1 MARSGADAR
10 APTTA
15 VQQDLDVTQQTQA
28 PLTSATGREV
38 RPMLVLA
45 VVLTAAFVQLVDVSI
60 TNVAVPSIRA
70 DLGASFSAVQLVQS
84 GYQLA
89 FACTLI
95 TAARL
100 GDLHGRRRLFLIGM
114 VGFTLA
120 SVLCG
125 FATGPT
131 MLVLSRVLQGLMSGL
146 MYPQVLSVIQVVFP
160 PRERPRAFAVL
171 GATIGLATILGP
183 LLGGTLIQLNLFGS
197 QWRSIFLVN
206 VPIGV
211 AAVVAAVR
219 LMPESRAPR
228 ATRLDVPGA
237 LLSALALLLLILPL
251 TEGRERGW
259 PIWLVAMLIASVPV
273 GAAFVLVERRKTRAD
288 DSPLVDLRLLDLKG
302 PRVGMPLS
310 MVFFA
315 GVPAFFFTFSLY
327 LQVGQGFSA
336 LRSGL
341 TTIPFAIASAVLSS
355 RSAVLARRL
364 GRTVLLVGCLLIALG
379 MAVALV
385 TVTLVGDS
393 AHPWQFIPAFVL
405 AGAGLGCFAAPN
417 TTVIL
422 DGVPTRS
429 AGQAS
434 GLLATSQQ
442 VGGAVGVAL
451 AGIVFFGVLSSS
463 AASAA
468 ADQAP
473 ALRASLSSAGLP
485 AAALDR
491 AVQGF
496 STCFVDRSASSDPSA
511 QPPSCQALAQRG
523 GSGDAAKAFAGAA
536 RKALSTTF
544 ADAIRWGL
552 GYEIVIF
559 LLAALLVLRLP
570 RHPTQDEHEAEQ
582 TGVPVG

>member
-1 MARSGADAR
+1 M
-10 APTTA
+10 
-15 VQQDLDVTQQTQA
+15 QQDPGVTSEPQT
-28 PLTSATGREV
+28 PLTSVNGREV

-60 TNVAVPSIRA
+60 TNVAVPSIRT
-70 DLGASFSAVQLVQS
+70 DLNASFSAVQLVQS

-120 SVLCG
+120 SILCG

-146 MYPQVLSVIQVVFP
+146 MYPQVLSVIQVVFA

-183 LLGGTLIQLNLFGS
+183 LLGGALIQWDVAGS

-211 AAVVAAVR
+211 VAVIAAIR
-219 LMPESRAPR
+219 LLPESRAPK

-259 PIWLVAMLIASVPV
+259 PWWLIAMLVASVPTGV
-273 GAAFVLVERRKTRAD
+273 AFVLVERRRTRDD
-288 DSPLVDLRLLDLKG
+288 DSPLVDLRILDLRG

-310 MVFFA
+310 AVFFA
-315 GVPAFFFTFSLY
+315 GIPAFFFCFALY
-327 LQVGQGFSA
+327 LQVGEGFSA

-341 TTIPFAIASAVLSS
+341 TTIPFAFASAVLSA
-355 RSAVLARRL
+355 RSPVLARRL
-364 GRTVLLVGCLLIALG
+364 GRTVLLIGCLLIAAG
-379 MAVALV
+379 MAVALI
-385 TVTLVGDS
+385 TITLVGPEP
-393 AHPWQFIPAFVL
+393 HPWQFIPAFVL

-417 TTVIL
+417 TSVIL
-422 DGVPTRS
+422 DGVPPRS

-451 AGIVFFGVLSSS
+451 IGIVFFGVLSSS
-463 AASAA
+463 AATAA
-468 ADQAP
+468 RDQAP
-473 ALRASLSSAGLP
+473 GLRTRLAAAGLP
-485 AAALDR
+485 AQAVGP

-496 STCFVDRSASSDPSA
+496 ERCFVDRSASTDPSA
-511 QPPSCQALAQRG
+511 QPPSCRELASRG
-523 GSGDAAKAFAGAA
+523 GSAGASAAFADASTS
-536 RKALSTTF
+536 ALSATF
-544 ADAIRWGL
+544 SNAIRWGL
-552 GYEIVIF
+552 AYEVLVF

-570 RHPTQDEHEAEQ
+570 RHTSDHEGDAAPEQ
-582 TGVPVG
+582 TAAAVG

>member
-1 MARSGADAR
+1 
-10 APTTA
+10 
-15 VQQDLDVTQQTQA
+15 
-28 PLTSATGREV
+28 
-38 RPMLVLA
+38 MLVLA

-60 TNVAVPSIRA
+60 TNVAVPSIRN

-120 SVLCG
+120 SILCG
-125 FATGPT
+125 FATSPT

-183 LLGGTLIQLNLFGS
+183 LLGGALIQWDVAGS

-211 AAVVAAVR
+211 VAVIAAIR
-219 LMPESRAPR
+219 LLPESRAPK

-259 PIWLVAMLIASVPV
+259 PWWLIAMLVASVPTGV
-273 GAAFVLVERRKTRAD
+273 AFVLVERRRTLND
-288 DSPLVDLRLLDLKG
+288 DSPLVDLRILDLRG
-302 PRVGMPLS
+302 PRIGMPLS
-310 MVFFA
+310 AVFFA
-315 GVPAFFFTFSLY
+315 GIPAFFFSFSLY
-327 LQVGQGFSA
+327 LQVGEGFTA

-341 TTIPFAIASAVLSS
+341 TTIPFAFASAVLSS
-355 RSAVLARRL
+355 RSPALARRL
-364 GRTVLLVGCLLIALG
+364 GRTVLLVGCLLMAAG
-379 MAVALV
+379 MAVALL
-385 TVTLVGDS
+385 TVVLVG
-393 AHPWQFIPAFVL
+393 AGPHPWQFIPAFVL
-405 AGAGLGCFAAPN
+405 AGAGLGCFAAPS
-417 TTVIL
+417 TSVIL
-422 DGVPTRS
+422 DGVPPRS

-451 AGIVFFGVLSSS
+451 VGIVFFGVLSSS

-468 ADQAP
+468 RDQAP
-473 ALRASLSSAGLP
+473 ALRTQLAAAGLP
-485 AAALDR
+485 TAAVGPAID
-491 AVQGF
+491 GF
-496 STCFVDRSASSDPSA
+496 EQCFVDRSASTDPSA
-511 QPPSCQALAQRG
+511 QPPSCQALAGRG
-523 GSGDAAKAFAGAA
+523 GSAGAGAA
-536 RKALSTTF
+536 FSNASTSALSSTF
-544 ADAIRWGL
+544 SQAIRWGL
-552 GYEIVIF
+552 AYEVLVF
-559 LLAALLVLRLP
+559 LLAALLVRRLP
-570 RHPTQDEHEAEQ
+570 RHTSVHDEDGASEQ
-582 TGVPVG
+582 TAAAVA